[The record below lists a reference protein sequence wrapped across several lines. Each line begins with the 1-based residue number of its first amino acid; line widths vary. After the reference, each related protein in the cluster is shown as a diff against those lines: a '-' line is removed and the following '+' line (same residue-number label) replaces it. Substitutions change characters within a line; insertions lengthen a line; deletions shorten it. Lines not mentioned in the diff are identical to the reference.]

1 MAAPSDIERN
11 LFALPCCLGGIGV
24 ANPMRLANS
33 EYLASVQVTKPL
45 TDLIMQQNVVYSYE
59 AQEAQLLAK
68 LDLRRTTGKRQV
80 QANETS
86 QLKSGISTSLQHSMS
101 LAQEKGASS
110 WLTALPVEEFGF
122 ALHKG
127 AFRDALALRY
137 GWAPH
142 FVPSHC
148 ACGQPF
154 SVSHSLSCSMQ
165 GYPSIRHSEIRD
177 LTAELLSEVCHSVS
191 VEPHLQPLSGE
202 TLRCASANVED
213 GARLDIVANGS
224 GGGGLNKH
232 FLM

>member
-1 MAAPSDIERN
+1 
-11 LFALPCCLGGIGV
+11 
-24 ANPMRLANS
+24 MRFANS

-45 TDLIMQQNVVYSYE
+45 TDLIMQQNAVYSYE

-68 LDLRRTTGKRQV
+68 FDLWRTKRQV

-86 QLKSGISTSLQHSMS
+86 QLKSSVPTSLQHSMS

-127 AFRDALALRY
+127 AFRDALALHY
-137 GWAPH
+137 GWSPR

-154 SVSHSLSCSMQ
+154 SVSHALSCSMG
-165 GYPSIRHSEIRD
+165 GYSSI
-177 LTAELLSEVCHSVS
+177 
-191 VEPHLQPLSGE
+191 
-202 TLRCASANVED
+202 
-213 GARLDIVANGS
+213 
-224 GGGGLNKH
+224 
-232 FLM
+232 

>member
-11 LFALPCCLGGIGV
+11 LFALPCHLGGIRV

-33 EYLASVQVTKPL
+33 EYLALVQVTKPL
-45 TDLIMQQNVVYSYE
+45 TDQIMQQNAVYSYE

-68 LDLRRTTGKRQV
+68 FDLRRTKRQV
-80 QANETS
+80 QANEAF
-86 QLKSGISTSLQHSMS
+86 QLKSGIPTSLQHSMS

-110 WLTALPVEEFGF
+110 SQMALPVEEFGF

-127 AFRDALALRY
+127 GFKDALALRY
-137 GWAPH
+137 GWTPR

-154 SVSHSLSCSMQ
+154 SVSHALSCSMG
-165 GYPSIRHSEIRD
+165 GYPSIRHIGIRD
-177 LTAELLSEVCHSVS
+177 FAAELLSEVCHSVS
-191 VEPHLQPLSGE
+191 VEPHFQALSGE

-213 GARLDIVANGS
+213 GAHLDIVANGFW
-224 GGGGLNKH
+224 GGG
-232 FLM
+232 